1 MFRPTVL
8 LLAISMVFLGL
19 LSAVSAAAIP
29 QETDLVALGQTFQ
42 SLREVKGHWDGADF
56 NAAVD
61 APNGEKHQVMQ
72 KLYAV
77 YSKPGVVSAEIV
89 ATMGPSDEIPADILA
104 QLKRSAPQVS
114 PPTNFKY
121 IVYKWRGFHDYIW
134 FRVNM
139 KNDKVWN
146 SEFYAA
152 YE

>member
-1 MFRPTVL
+1 MFRPTAF

-29 QETDLVALGQTFQ
+29 QETDIVALGQTFQ
-42 SLREVKGHWDGADF
+42 ALRQVKGHWDGADF
-56 NAAVD
+56 NPAVD
-61 APNGEKHQVMQ
+61 AFNGEKHQVMQ

-89 ATMGPSDEIPADILA
+89 ATMGPSDEIPANILA
-104 QLKRSAPQVS
+104 QLRRSAPQVS

-139 KNDKVWN
+139 KNDMVQA

>member
-42 SLREVKGHWDGADF
+42 SLRKVKGHWDGADF
-56 NAAVD
+56 NPAVD
-61 APNGEKHQVMQ
+61 AFNGEKHQVMQ
-72 KLYAV
+72 QLFEAYG
-77 YSKPGVVSAEIV
+77 KPGVVSAEIV
-89 ATMGPSDEIPADILA
+89 ATMGPSDEIPANILA
-104 QLKRSAPQVS
+104 QLKRTAPQIS
-114 PPTNFKY
+114 PPTNFNY
-121 IVYKWRGFHDYIW
+121 LVYKWRGFHDFIW

-139 KNDKVWN
+139 KTDKVQAA
-146 SEFYAA
+146 EFYAA